1 MNTTASLDQET
12 LEATRQFLVR
22 LPHEYDLVEAV
33 VFGSRARNAHATDS
47 DADLAIV
54 LRGEHGKRF
63 DVVRSLSEVAF
74 DVMLET
80 GILIQPVP
88 LWEEEWKSP
97 EQFDN
102 PALVR
107 NIQREGIRV

>member
-1 MNTTASLDQET
+1 
-12 LEATRQFLVR
+12 
-22 LPHEYDLVEAV
+22 
-33 VFGSRARNAHATDS
+33 
-47 DADLAIV
+47 
-54 LRGEHGKRF
+54 
-63 DVVRSLSEVAF
+63 VVRSLSEVAF